1 MPVFTLIAADD
12 PMPQALAEAEARIRA
27 GILADYLT
35 ARSRRDHTAA
45 LLAEQ
50 LAAQVDDCTPDGPR
64 LLDELYGASL
74 GDVA

>member
-1 MPVFTLIAADD
+1 MTLIAADE
-12 PMPQALAEAEARIRA
+12 PMPRALAEAEARIRG

-35 ARSRRDHTAA
+35 ARRRGDHSGA
-45 LLAEQ
+45 LVAEQ
-50 LAAQVDDCTPDGPR
+50 LAAQVDNSTPDGPR